1 MSKINQTTNIPPE
14 IKEIESNS
22 NRIDTVNTIIRLNP
36 SSKFELKARTG
47 TLECYDIVSKKD
59 IKIKFSSKSEIFKL
73 LSGYTII
80 KDQFKKSRLI
90 AIKIDSKGNASVLID
105 NELRTIE
112 KKYKKLLCNWT
123 VVHKNSLGI

>member
-14 IKEIESNS
+14 IKEIESN
-22 NRIDTVNTIIRLNP
+22 TLIRLEP
-36 SSKFELKARTG
+36 TSKFELKAKSG
-47 TLECYDIVSKKD
+47 TLECYDIISKKD
-59 IKIKFSSKSEIFKL
+59 IKIKFTSKLMIFKL
-73 LSGYTII
+73 LSGYNII

-105 NELRTIE
+105 KELRTIE
-112 KKYKKLLCNWT
+112 KKYKKLLGNWT